1 MRTTQGSA
9 VSRSEAIMTHL
20 SEHNLDWARHMIYS
34 LRNDS
39 GRAVST
45 TVRNRSIVEHDARQW
60 IAGES
65 WDQNNINEKS
75 KQSKP

>member
-1 MRTTQGSA
+1 
-9 VSRSEAIMTHL
+9 
-20 SEHNLDWARHMIYS
+20 MIYS

-45 TVRNRSIVEHDARQW
+45 TVRNRSIVEHDAKKW

-75 KQSKP
+75 KWAALKEP